1 MLSEKRLLKEEKVF
15 RTMDPN
21 NFCHKLRKFL
31 CESLRFFFLGP
42 PVAIT
47 TKNNQGVEG
56 PTSLG
61 KVTGIFALNRE

>member
-1 MLSEKRLLKEEKVF
+1 
-15 RTMDPN
+15 MDPN